1 MAKRKRPRL
10 AVTMGDPAGI
20 GPEVIVKALAR
31 RRHPA
36 DLVVVG
42 YRPFFERAASVCG
55 ERLEKLLGPR
65 AQLVEPE
72 PPIGANIPIGRV
84 SARAGQAAAL
94 SIIAALRLVQQ
105 DDCDGMVTAPINKA
119 SLARAGLKW
128 PGHTEMLADLTF
140 TKEVVMMLACPTLRV
155 AMVTIHERLLSAIRS
170 LTAEKIVG
178 CAEITERELA
188 RYFTSKKPRLALA
201 ALNPHAGEEGLFGD
215 EEEKVLV
222 PAVRK
227 LKSKG
232 IDITGPVSADA
243 VYLQAA
249 GGRFDAVISLYHD
262 QGMIPIKL
270 LAGRRAVNVTL
281 GLPVIRT
288 SVDHGTAFD
297 IAGKGIADERSL
309 IEAIK
314 VAAAM
319 AKKRAEAAL

>member
-140 TKEVVMMLACPTLRV
+140 TKEVVMMLACSRLRV
-155 AMVTIHERLLSAIRS
+155 AIRS